1 MKRLIDNQVNEN
13 ELEEL
18 YGGSGSGSSG
28 CECNTAC
35 KKGLAD
41 EDDDSILF

>member
-18 YGGSGSGSSG
+18 YGGSGSGSG
-28 CECNTAC
+28 CQCDSAC
-35 KKGLAD
+35 KKGISD